1 MAINVL
7 LYSEKIISIKH
18 WWKGRRRWRNE
29 SLRTWSVLSGE
40 VAGAL
45 NAVWKTHRTG
55 PETSRSRDLR
65 SKRDGYILCQ
75 NSKKLLSFPIL
86 LPGTPVI

>member
-18 WWKGRRRWRNE
+18 WWEGRRRWRNE

-65 SKRDGYILCQ
+65 SKRDATFCV
-75 NSKKLLSFPIL
+75 KTAKSFYPFL
-86 LPGTPVI
+86 FGFQGHL